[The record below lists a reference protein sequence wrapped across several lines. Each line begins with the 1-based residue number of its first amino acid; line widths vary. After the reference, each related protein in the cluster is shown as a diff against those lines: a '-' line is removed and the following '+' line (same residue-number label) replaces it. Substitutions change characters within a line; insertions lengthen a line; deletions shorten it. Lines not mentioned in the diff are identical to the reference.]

1 MRDISFILRE
11 IINVCNL
18 LITQTGMVFFDSER
32 RVIDKNVATVQSQ
45 IHGGNVQLRE

>member
-18 LITQTGMVFFDSER
+18 LITQTGMVFFDRER
-32 RVIDKNVATVQSQ
+32 RVNVATVQSQ